1 MAMTNI
7 SDVMDET
14 LVRQM
19 DELKNL
25 KPGDAEFSKA
35 EEAIAKLYKVRQE
48 HYATDI
54 SDEEK
59 MTEIEND
66 RTEAEAK
73 IEIENE
79 KIKIEQA
86 KIELEKERNKI
97 EQEKVS
103 LATTKDQNE
112 TAIEQAKIDVENEK
126 IKIERDKIDLARDKD
141 LNETAIERAKVDL
154 EREKIVIEQ
163 DRIEVE
169 KAKLD
174 ADATRSKKERIISLL
189 EIGTNVTCSLL
200 HTAVE
205 AAAIIV
211 PIVFYNEWIKQG
223 LEFEKDGTFT
233 SQTFKGLI
241 GKFKPTRK

>member
-1 MAMTNI
+1 MAMTQI

-14 LVRQM
+14 LTRQM
-19 DELKNL
+19 EELKNL

-59 MTEIEND
+59 MTEIDND
-66 RTEAEAK
+66 KAEAEAK
-73 IEIENE
+73 IEIEKE
-79 KIKIEQA
+79 KIKIEQD
-86 KIELEKERNKI
+86 KIELERDRNKI
-97 EQEKVS
+97 EQ
-103 LATTKDQNE
+103 
-112 TAIEQAKIDVENEK
+112 
-126 IKIERDKIDLARDKD
+126 DKIDLARDKDQNETSIEQAKIDIEKEKIKIEQDKLSLAANKD
-141 LNETAIERAKVDL
+141 LNETAIERAKIDV
-154 EREKIVIEQ
+154 EREKIKIEQ

-174 ADATRSKKERIISLL
+174 ADTTKSKKERFISLL

-200 HTAVE
+200 HTVVE
-205 AAAIIV
+205 AGAIIV

-241 GKFKPTRK
+241 GKFRPTRK

>member
-7 SDVMDET
+7 SDVMDAT

-19 DELKNL
+19 EEIKNL

-86 KIELEKERNKI
+86 KIEIEKERNKI
-97 EQEKVS
+97 EQDKLS
-103 LATTKDQNE
+103 LAAN
-112 TAIEQAKIDVENEK
+112 
-126 IKIERDKIDLARDKD
+126 KD
-141 LNETAIERAKVDL
+141 LNETAIERAKI
-154 EREKIVIEQ
+154 EIEKEKIKIER

-169 KAKLD
+169 KDKLA
-174 ADATRSKKERIISLL
+174 ADTTKSKKERIISLV
-189 EIGTNVTCSLL
+189 EVGTNVTCTLL
-200 HTAVE
+200 HAVIE
-205 AAAIIV
+205 AGAIIV